1 MTRLRV
7 LAPGYWIPD
16 GIAVIGEGEFL
27 FADRG
32 GALYHYAGGRV
43 TEVRGLPPS
52 RTSGVFG
59 GLLDV
64 SLHPGF
70 ADTRLVYIAYNDASF
85 DLTVADAADH
95 RRTSA
100 SIPRHICRLATAQGR
115 VAGDRVQAARTQFDQ
130 GHRTP

>member
-1 MTRLRV
+1 MANLSTTNVLRKHLRFLALLPLLLCACQPDDPTAHDETNEPGV
-7 LAPGYWIPD
+7 LASGYWIPD

-32 GALYHYAGGRV
+32 GALYHYVSGRV
-43 TEVRGLPPS
+43 TAVRGLPKS

-70 ADTRLVYIAYNDASF
+70 A
-85 DLTVADAADH
+85 
-95 RRTSA
+95 
-100 SIPRHICRLATAQGR
+100 
-115 VAGDRVQAARTQFDQ
+115 
-130 GHRTP
+130 